1 MYAPFFIMLGG
12 LKMKYWIWL
21 SRIKGLGPIKIK
33 QLLDIYKTPE
43 RIWELSKKELMN
55 IKGIGEKMADEIIEA
70 TYRKNLDQYVDYMKK
85 YHIGMITVYDHDYP
99 EKLKHIYDAPVIL
112 YYKGNK
118 DLLKEDNAIGMIGSR
133 ECSEYGKEVS
143 LRFSYELAKR
153 GTCIV
158 SGMAK
163 GIDSYSHKGCIK
175 GGGKTIAVLGNGV
188 DQIYPK
194 ENTALYNEIIQ
205 TGGLILSE
213 YVIGTKPSR
222 LNFPARN
229 RIISGL
235 SNSIIVI
242 EAKEKS
248 GTLNTVDF
256 ALDQGKDVFVVPGNI
271 TSQNSIGTNELI
283 KQGAKCITRVEDA
296 LIC

>member
-1 MYAPFFIMLGG
+1 ME
-12 LKMKYWIWL
+12 YWIWL
-21 SRIKGLGPIKIK
+21 SRIEGLGPIKTR
-33 QLLDIYKTPE
+33 QLLDRFKTPE
-43 RIWELSKKELMN
+43 EIWKLSKEELMK
-55 IKGIGEKMADEIIEA
+55 IKGIGEKIADNIVDVS
-70 TYRKNLDQYVDYMKK
+70 YRENLEQYVEYMKK
-85 YHIGMITVYDHDYP
+85 YNIGMITVFDENYP
-99 EKLKHIYDAPVIL
+99 ERLKHIYDAPMLL

-118 DLLKEDNAIGMIGSR
+118 KLLKYSCIIGMVGCR
-133 ECSEYGKEVS
+133 ECSEYGKQVALS
-143 LRFSYELAKR
+143 FSNELAKQ
-153 GTCIV
+153 GVCVI

-163 GIDSYSHKGCIK
+163 GIDSYSHIGCIQA
-175 GGGKTIAVLGNGV
+175 GGKTIAVLGNGL

-194 ENTALYNEIIQ
+194 ENTVLYHKILE

-213 YVIGTKPSR
+213 YVIGTRPNK

-235 SNSIIVI
+235 SNGIIVV

-271 TSQNSIGTNELI
+271 TSNNSIGTNDLI
-283 KQGAKCITRVEDA
+283 KQGAKCITSIEDI